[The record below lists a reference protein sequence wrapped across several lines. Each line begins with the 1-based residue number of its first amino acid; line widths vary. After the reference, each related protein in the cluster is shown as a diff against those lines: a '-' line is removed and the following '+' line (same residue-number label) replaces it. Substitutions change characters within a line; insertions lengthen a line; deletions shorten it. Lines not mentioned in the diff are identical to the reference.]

1 LDSMKIHI
9 LAVGSELLT
18 PFFRDTD
25 SLYLTQRLNDLGLE
39 VSAKVTI
46 GDEIEN
52 LRLAVRDSWAAA
64 DLTFVTGGLG
74 PTDDDRTRETVA
86 EVLGRPLRF
95 DESLLRAIEERFH
108 RRDKIMPPANRKQ
121 AEMIEG
127 GIVLSNTAGTAPGQW
142 IEADEG
148 KIIVLLPGP
157 PSELQ
162 TMCEAHVWPRLAS
175 RGHSFLARKVLKT
188 AGLTES
194 ELEGLIDGLYPRD
207 PDRRLT
213 VLASPGQIEMHIS
226 AFSIRSAAEAEIR
239 AEALAADLRVRVG
252 GPVFS
257 DDGAD
262 LEEVV
267 GRILR
272 SRAETVAVA
281 ESCSGGLL
289 CRRLTLV
296 PGSSAY
302 FLEGFVTYGNRAKNE
317 RLGIPVEILESHG
330 AVSSETAA
338 AMAAGVRLAAR
349 SDYGL
354 AVTGIAGP
362 SGGTVEKPVGLVYV
376 ALADKDS
383 FLVERCIFL
392 GDRARVQLQSSQQA
406 LDLLRRRLL
415 SRPVS

>member
-1 LDSMKIHI
+1 MRIHI

-25 SLYLTQRLNDLGLE
+25 SLYLTGRLNDIGLE
-39 VSAKVTI
+39 VSVKVI
-46 GDEIEN
+46 VGDEIEN
-52 LRLAVRDSWAAA
+52 LRAAVRDAWSSA

-95 DESLLRAIEERFH
+95 EEDLLRTIEERFH
-108 RRDKIMPPANRKQ
+108 RRGKVMPPANRKQ
-121 AEMIEG
+121 AEVIEG
-127 GIVLSNTAGTAPGQW
+127 GVVLSNTAGTAPGQW
-142 IEADEG
+142 IETAGG
-148 KIIVLLPGP
+148 KILVLLPGP
-157 PSELQ
+157 PTELQ
-162 TMCEAHVWPRLAS
+162 TICETHVWPRLAA

-226 AFSIRSAAEAEIR
+226 AASVRSAAEAEAR
-239 AEALAADLRVRVG
+239 VEALAAELRARVG
-252 GPVFS
+252 APVFS
-257 DDGAD
+257 EDGAE
-262 LEEVV
+262 LEDVV
-267 GRILR
+267 GRILSAR
-272 SRAETVAVA
+272 GETIAVA
-281 ESCSGGLL
+281 ESCTGGLL
-289 CRRLTLV
+289 CRRLTLI

-302 FLEGFVTYGNRAKNE
+302 FLEGFVTYGNRSKID
-317 RLGIPVEILESHG
+317 RLGVPAGILETRG
-330 AVSSETAA
+330 AVSPETAA
-338 AMAAGVRLAAR
+338 AMADGVRRVAR

-362 SGGTVEKPVGLVYV
+362 SGGTAEKPVGLVYI
-376 ALADKDS
+376 ALADHDS
-383 FLVERCIFL
+383 SCVEKNVFL
-392 GDRARVQLQSSQQA
+392 GDRARVQTQSSQQA